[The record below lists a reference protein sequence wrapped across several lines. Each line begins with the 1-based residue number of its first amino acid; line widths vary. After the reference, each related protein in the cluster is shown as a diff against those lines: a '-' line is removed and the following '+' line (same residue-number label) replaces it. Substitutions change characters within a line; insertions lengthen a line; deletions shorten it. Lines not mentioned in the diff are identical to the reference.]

1 MQKTELRKM
10 YLEKRKALS
19 NDEVLLLSEKIF
31 EQFCHH
37 FSLDGI
43 KNVHVFL
50 PIQKLNEVNTRLFID
65 HFWAK
70 GISVFVPKIKDGKMI
85 SLPYTRDTELVE
97 NAWGIIEPLNEDY
110 QELSF
115 DMVLTP
121 LLYADSQGNRIG
133 YGKGFYDYFF
143 KNLKDETIK
152 IGLGFFEPKEAITDV
167 SAEDVRLDYLVT
179 PDDKLSFDFTSIS
192 TK

>member
-1 MQKTELRKM
+1 MQKIELRKR

-37 FSLDGI
+37 FSLDRI

-50 PIQKLNEVNTRLFID
+50 PIQKLNEVNTLLFID

-97 NAWGIIEPLNEDY
+97 NSWGILEPKNNQF
-110 QELSF
+110 QEVTL
-115 DMVLTP
+115 DLVLTP
-121 LLYADSQGNRIG
+121 LLYADAQGNRVG
-133 YGKGFYDYFF
+133 YGKGFYDIFF
-143 KNLKDETIK
+143 SNLNYRPIK
-152 IGLGFFEPKEAITDV
+152 IGLSFFVPQEIITDV
-167 SAEDVRLDYLVT
+167 SAEDVRLDYLLT
-179 PDDKLSFDFTSIS
+179 PDATLSFDFTSIS